1 MPLDER
7 YCVNAKC
14 YYYYNLPVARLGTP
28 AELCFML
35 HLKEKAEKQALQ
47 LLLGSPS
54 DLGPAYFFYLSINT
68 TSDPRGIQRFLQL
81 LDKACGEAMG

>member
-35 HLKEKAEKQALQ
+35 HLKEKGREASTSAAAWK
-47 LLLGSPS
+47 
-54 DLGPAYFFYLSINT
+54 SI
-68 TSDPRGIQRFLQL
+68 
-81 LDKACGEAMG
+81 